1 MNYAKALPATGG
13 GLLVGGAFVNQAW
26 VLGLAVAVVLASA
39 IAIRFVWRRN
49 KSIDVA

>member
-13 GLLVGGAFVNQAW
+13 GLLVGGAFINQAW
-26 VLGLAVAVVLASA
+26 VLGVAVAVVLACA
-39 IAIRFVWRRN
+39 VAIRLAWRHK